1 MDAPHGC
8 RRGTATAAIL
18 RDTTDTAMAMF
29 AFLNPA
35 ARVTSDPLAS
45 PKSAALWLAEL
56 PSLDIVARQQLVL
69 RAFDAMRQSPRPV
82 DVARVQALLHV
93 DAGLGGD
100 RRKLFKQ
107 YVDTLD
113 TAPKVADRVWQAAF
127 DMAQAFIVAYQSA
140 VETALAP
147 PSYAR
152 WKPQVPVLFARLI
165 HYYGTD
171 AKLRV
176 SRHEHWIPAKW
187 VEMHRAYLRA
197 TELGLERVPTRTGA
211 GTHGHVQWTIE
222 QEYVYVLLVHQLNTG
237 NLTAGNLDWVL
248 TQFRAW
254 CRRLELLAMPKSME
268 GFFIDIAGREGLARR
283 TGQDTGA
290 MLRYLDTTPL
300 SDQLDMTLAAL
311 RNSEATD
318 QGQVSAVNQQRAMIL
333 DKARPAVAPNLNM
346 DMRRDPRV
354 SCIHAARV
362 RIGIA
367 RILKELAAPETA
379 GVAEAANTANASVG
393 VQAASRADLADR
405 ADTTLQS
412 EQIEVYAVAGAAHPA
427 ARSGADQDTIA
438 VSLARFPESLWQVKD
453 RSVAGLRI
461 CASGGVGQTLMLGA
475 LVAVRESPRK
485 QWALGVV
492 RRVNKVSPDEV
503 EAGLSV
509 IAERVVAV
517 SLYTLRESRESLG
530 IVVNGV
536 DAMSLGPRFEGLY
549 LPPPSRPDKPLTVK
563 TVIVPT
569 PEYSEGRKL
578 VLTTSR
584 SIYTVALRQLV
595 EQRADWSWVAIQ
607 IVDKTTRN

>member
-1 MDAPHGC
+1 MRRILSDAADASP
-8 RRGTATAAIL
+8 
-18 RDTTDTAMAMF
+18 MMF
-29 AFLNPA
+29 AFLTPGVRGGA
-35 ARVTSDPLAS
+35 DPMAS
-45 PKSAALWLAEL
+45 AKSAAAWLADL

-69 RAFDAMRQSPRPV
+69 RAFDAIRQSPRTF

-93 DAGLGGD
+93 DAALGGD

-107 YVDTLD
+107 YVETLD
-113 TAPKVADRVWQAAF
+113 STPKVAERVWQASF
-127 DMAQAFIVAYQSA
+127 DLAQAFIGAYQA
-140 VETALAP
+140 AIETALVP
-147 PSYAR
+147 SSYAR

-187 VEMHRAYLRA
+187 VELHGAYLRA
-197 TELGLERVPTRTGA
+197 TELGLERVPTQPGSAAAA
-211 GTHGHVQWTIE
+211 GTQWTIE

-254 CRRLELLAMPKSME
+254 SRRLEIVAMPKSME
-268 GFFIDIAGREGLARR
+268 GFFVDVAGREGLVRR
-283 TGQDTGA
+283 TGQDSGA

-300 SDQLDMTLAAL
+300 CDQLDMTLAAL
-311 RNSEATD
+311 RHSEATD
-318 QGQVSAVNQQRAMIL
+318 QGPVSAVNQQRAMIL
-333 DKARPAVAPNLNM
+333 EKARPAIAPNLNL
-346 DMRRDPRV
+346 DLRRDPRI

-362 RIGIA
+362 RIGLA
-367 RILKELAAPETA
+367 RILKELSTQDVAGTAEVHAEETRS
-379 GVAEAANTANASVG
+379 G
-393 VQAASRADLADR
+393 
-405 ADTTLQS
+405 
-412 EQIEVYAVAGAAHPA
+412 EQIEVYAVAGAA
-427 ARSGADQDTIA
+427 RSQSRGASENDTLS
-438 VSLARFPESLWQVKD
+438 VSLAQFPESLWQVKD

-475 LVAVRESPRK
+475 LAAVRESVRR

-492 RRVNKVSPDEV
+492 RRVNKLSSDEV

-509 IAERVVAV
+509 IAERIVAV
-517 SLYTLRESRESLG
+517 GLYTQRGSRDNLG
-530 IVVNGV
+530 IEVNGV
-536 DAMSLGPRFEGLY
+536 DALSLGPRFDGLY

-563 TVIVPT
+563 TVIIPT
-569 PEYSEGRKL
+569 QEYTEGRKL
-578 VLTTSR
+578 MLVTEH

-607 IVDKTTRN
+607 VVEKKARN